1 MSHALVIGAGPAG
14 LMAAE
19 ELAAAGL
26 SVTVCDAKPS
36 VGRKLLMAGKSGLNL
51 AKDEPFE
58 DMMPRYFDAADPL
71 RPMLQAFDANAVQD
85 WARALGQEI
94 FTGSTGRVFPRA
106 MKASPLLRAWLNR
119 LTGAGVVFR
128 TNMRWRDWQDGNMVF
143 EGPQGPEAIRAEVT
157 VLALGGAS
165 WARLGSDGAWAEIL
179 AERGVGLTRFAPTN
193 VGLQIAWSPHMLKYA
208 GEALK
213 GVRFTAG
220 SMSSRGEA
228 VISQTGLE
236 GGGIYEISRA
246 IRLRHRPVVD
256 LLPDLDV
263 AEVTRRLSRPRGK
276 SSLSTHLRKALK
288 LDSVKTALAQEL
300 ARPLPQDPA
309 ALAHLLKALHLRHDG
324 LRPLD
329 QAISVAGGVRF
340 DALTPELMLRSL
352 PGVFCAGEMVDWE
365 APTGG
370 YLITACLATG
380 RWAGRAAAAYAADT
394 A

>member
-26 SVTVCDAKPS
+26 RVTVCEAKPS

-58 DMMPRYFDAADPL
+58 DMMPRYFEAADPL
-71 RPMLQAFDANAVQD
+71 RPVLRTFDAVAVQD

-128 TNMRWRDWQDGNMVF
+128 TNMRWRGWQDGKMVF
-143 EGPQGPEAIRAEVT
+143 DGPQGPETLRAKVT
-157 VLALGGAS
+157 VLTLGGAS
-165 WARLGSDGAWAEIL
+165 WARLGADGTWAETL
-179 AERGVGLTRFAPTN
+179 AARGVELTRFAPAN
-193 VGLQIAWSPHMLKYA
+193 VGLQIAWSPHMLKHA
-208 GEALK
+208 GDALK
-213 GVRFTAG
+213 GVQFKAG
-220 SMSSRGEA
+220 PMSSRGEA

-246 IRLRHRPVVD
+246 IRLRHTSVVD
-256 LLPDLDV
+256 LLPDLDT
-263 AEVTRRLSRPRGK
+263 AEVTRRLSRARGK
-276 SSLSTHLRKALK
+276 SSLSTHLRKTLK
-288 LDSVKTALAQEL
+288 LDPLKIALAQEL

-309 ALAHLLKALHLRHDG
+309 ALAHLLKALRLSHDG

-340 DALTPELMLRSL
+340 DALTPELMLKQL

>member
-26 SVTVCDAKPS
+26 SVTVCEAKPS

-58 DMMPRYFDAADPL
+58 DMMPRYFEAADPL
-71 RPMLQAFDANAVQD
+71 RPILQTFDATAVQD

-106 MKASPLLRAWLNR
+106 MKASPLLRAWLTR
-119 LTGAGVVFR
+119 LTASGVVFR
-128 TNMRWRDWQDGNMVF
+128 TNMRWRGWQDGNVVF
-143 EGPQGPEAIRAEVT
+143 EGPQRPEILRAEVT

-179 AERGVGLTRFAPTN
+179 AARGVDLAPFAASN
-193 VGLQIAWSPHMLKYA
+193 VGLQIAWSPHMQKHA
-208 GEALK
+208 GVALK

-220 SMSSRGEA
+220 PMASRGEA
-228 VISQTGLE
+228 VISRTGLE

-246 IRLRHRPVVD
+246 VRMRHRLVVD

-263 AEVTRRLSRPRGK
+263 AEATRRLSRARGK

-288 LDSVKTALAQEL
+288 LDPVKVALAQEL
-300 ARPLPQDPA
+300 ARPLPQEPA
-309 ALAHLLKALHLRHDG
+309 DLAQALKALRLSHDG

-340 DALTPELMLRSL
+340 DALTPGLMVKPL
-352 PGVFCAGEMVDWE
+352 PGVFCAGEMLDWE

-380 RWAGRAAAAYAADT
+380 RWAGRAAAAYVAET